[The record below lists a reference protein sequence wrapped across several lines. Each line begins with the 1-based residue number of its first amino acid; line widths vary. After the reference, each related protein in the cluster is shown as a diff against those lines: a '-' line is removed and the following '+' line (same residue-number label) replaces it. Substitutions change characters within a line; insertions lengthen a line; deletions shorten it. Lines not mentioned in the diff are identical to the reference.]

1 MTMTMKWSKLLS
13 IKPLLNK
20 NLGGRGE
27 KIQLLFPQMV
37 MSRLGEHMIDMAQY
51 GTILTMPVERDV
63 LARSSLLRNL
73 ALQCIAVMHI
83 ARGTRNIGPTCSYAP
98 APCILAFRRT
108 GDTFR

>member
-37 MSRLGEHMIDMAQY
+37 KSRLGEHMIDM
-51 GTILTMPVERDV
+51 VEYD
-63 LARSSLLRNL
+63 NL
-73 ALQCIAVMHI
+73 NDA
-83 ARGTRNIGPTCSYAP
+83 S
-98 APCILAFRRT
+98 
-108 GDTFR
+108 